1 MDNESS
7 EIKRLYDVFKKERN
21 RANLTNIINFNIRY
35 LFSFKEYLISKHT
48 SSTNM
53 NTYIECM
60 NYFLNKYLILEMK
73 FDLFNGIDSLNDFFS
88 FHFVH
93 KYANGTVQRLK
104 DFITSIKNFYKFMFE
119 KGNINKETYEYLQF
133 LLKEEKDNWINKM
146 KDYEK

>member
-60 NYFLNKYLILEMK
+60 NYFLNKYLIPK
-73 FDLFNGIDSLNDFFS
+73 
-88 FHFVH
+88 
-93 KYANGTVQRLK
+93 
-104 DFITSIKNFYKFMFE
+104 
-119 KGNINKETYEYLQF
+119 
-133 LLKEEKDNWINKM
+133 
-146 KDYEK
+146 